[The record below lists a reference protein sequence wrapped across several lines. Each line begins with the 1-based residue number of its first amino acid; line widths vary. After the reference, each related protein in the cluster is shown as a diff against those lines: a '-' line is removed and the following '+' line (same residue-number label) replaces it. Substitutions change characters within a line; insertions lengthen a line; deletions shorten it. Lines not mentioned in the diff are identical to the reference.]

1 MSSRPLLDTRLGV
14 ETPEGVLLELRPAG
28 IVPRFGAFVIDFI
41 FRVVMYMMLA
51 MALGYAGEFGTGIFL
66 IGLFLIEWFYPVV
79 FEVWRRGA
87 TPGKRVMGIAVVE
100 DNGLPVTF
108 ASSVV
113 RNLLRF
119 VDFLPFLYGVA
130 IVSMLLTRD
139 FKRLGDLA
147 AGTRVVYVDPPA
159 RRRVLPEVM
168 PLAPARIPRPE
179 VQQAVIEL
187 AERSTRLTPERLREL
202 CELAGRAIGLS
213 GHDVSESRIFAM
225 AAWLL
230 GRRSPPPPAAP
241 RPPQSSPQPQTE
253 ARP

>member
-1 MSSRPLLDTRLGV
+1 MLDTRLGV

-28 IVPRFGAFVIDFI
+28 LVPRFSAFFIDFVIRF
-41 FRVVMYMMLA
+41 VLYMILA
-51 MALGYAGEFGTGIFL
+51 TGLGFAGQFGVGFFM
-66 IGLFLIEWFYPVV
+66 IGLFLIEWFYPVA

-100 DNGLPVTF
+100 DNGLPVSF

-119 VDFLPFLYGVA
+119 VDFLPFLYGAA

-159 RRRVLPEVM
+159 RRRVLPEVV
-168 PLAPARIPRPE
+168 PGAPHRIPRPE

-187 AERSTRLTPERLREL
+187 AERSARLTPERLAEL
-202 CELAGRAIGLS
+202 CQLAGRAIGLR
-213 GHDVSESRIFAM
+213 GADQSESRIFAV

-230 GRRSPPPPAAP
+230 GRRDVP
-241 RPPQSSPQPQTE
+241 SPQPGAQPK
-253 ARP
+253 AAPKVIRP

>member
-1 MSSRPLLDTRLGV
+1 MLDTRLGV

-28 IVPRFGAFVIDFI
+28 MVPRFAAFAIDLIIRF
-41 FRVVMYMMLA
+41 VLYMILG
-51 MALGYAGEFGTGIFL
+51 MALGIAGDFGFGFFL
-66 IGLFLIEWFYPVV
+66 IGLFLIEWFYPVA

-119 VDFLPFLYGVA
+119 VDFLPAFYGVA

-159 RRRVLPEVM
+159 RRRVLPDV
-168 PLAPARIPRPE
+168 APTAPSRIPRPE
-179 VQQAVIEL
+179 VQQAMIEL
-187 AERSTRLTPERLREL
+187 AERSARLTPERLREL

-213 GHDVSESRIFAM
+213 ARDVSESRIFAI

-230 GRRSPPPPAAP
+230 GRRAHVPT
-241 RPPQSSPQPQTE
+241 PQSEVPPRGE
-253 ARP
+253 VKR

>member
-1 MSSRPLLDTRLGV
+1 MLDTRLGV

-28 IVPRFGAFVIDFI
+28 LVPRFAAFAIDLVIRF
-41 FRVVMYMMLA
+41 VVYLILSMT
-51 MALGYAGEFGTGIFL
+51 LGFAGEFGFGFLL
-66 IGLFLIEWFYPVV
+66 IGMFLIEWFYPVA

-130 IVSMLLTRD
+130 VVSMVLTRD

-159 RRRVLPEVM
+159 RRRILPDV
-168 PLAPARIPRPE
+168 PPTAPARIPRPE
-179 VQQAVIEL
+179 VQQAMIEL
-187 AERSTRLTPERLREL
+187 AERSARLTPERLREL
-202 CELAGRAIGLS
+202 CELAGRAIGLR
-213 GHDVSESRIFAM
+213 GHDISESRIFAI

-230 GRRSPPPPAAP
+230 GRRAQVPAP
-241 RPPQSSPQPQTE
+241 TPESRQRDGVQ
-253 ARP
+253 R